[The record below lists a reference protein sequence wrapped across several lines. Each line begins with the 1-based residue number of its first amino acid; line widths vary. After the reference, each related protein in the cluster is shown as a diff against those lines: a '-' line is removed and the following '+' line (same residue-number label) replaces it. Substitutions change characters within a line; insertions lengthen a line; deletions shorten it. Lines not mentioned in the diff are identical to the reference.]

1 MTFWKI
7 LAFDAQFTAKCRV
20 LRTVWLIFVW
30 FFVIH
35 CAMRFFVPEETR
47 IVAAFFTAI
56 GALLLVRLI
65 WGMVL
70 YRRPWVRRA
79 LAVAPWD
86 TVVVADRQIIWQR
99 QGELVGQQ
107 ETRLMLDGERRLI
120 ACFLAAAAG
129 EAVALWPERPRDAT
143 EYSWR
148 TGTGEGW
155 TFRVTKQS
163 SHIKANRQKTW

>member
-1 MTFWKI
+1 
-7 LAFDAQFTAKCRV
+7 
-20 LRTVWLIFVW
+20 
-30 FFVIH
+30 
-35 CAMRFFVPEETR
+35 
-47 IVAAFFTAI
+47 
-56 GALLLVRLI
+56 
-65 WGMVL
+65 
-70 YRRPWVRRA
+70 
-79 LAVAPWD
+79 
-86 TVVVADRQIIWQR
+86 
-99 QGELVGQQ
+99 
-107 ETRLMLDGERRLI
+107 MLDGERRLI